1 MKPIHSFL
9 GLIGSSILLSGAPS
23 DKAPLHISDLNATTV
38 VKIHQYLS
46 DPQKRL
52 KSDPKDL
59 STHYSW
65 QHMSEF
71 YPTAQITRG
80 GSYTPLPRTIDPSI
94 GALSFRGETVD
105 KHLDT
110 HAVDAFMVIHRGK
123 IVYERYNTMYPEDK
137 HIWWSSGKVIGSTLL
152 AMLEAEGKVDVSRP
166 VSHYLPELKNS
177 VWDSVSVESALDMAT
192 GLNGTEHD
200 EPGHDSRSNPKQ
212 VWYRWAV
219 TIGMYAN
226 TIGLKDSPME
236 VIARMKKRTEPYA
249 KFEYN
254 SINTFIVN
262 RIVEAVTHQPLHR
275 YFSQHIWQKIGARN
289 DGYVVTTP
297 KEGYGLFYGMM
308 NSTLEDMG
316 RFGMIF
322 TPSGRNF
329 TQKSIVPPSVIKR
342 IQTQPHQTMYNKAFM
357 GQTMQKKF
365 GETDMSNRY
374 QWDAVFADGDFF
386 KSGFGGQ
393 GLYVS
398 PKNDTVVV
406 WFGTND
412 GKGGEEAMARTIV
425 KHLAKQHQ

>member
-1 MKPIHSFL
+1 
-9 GLIGSSILLSGAPS
+9 
-23 DKAPLHISDLNATTV
+23 
-38 VKIHQYLS
+38 
-46 DPQKRL
+46 
-52 KSDPKDL
+52 
-59 STHYSW
+59 
-65 QHMSEF
+65 
-71 YPTAQITRG
+71 
-80 GSYTPLPRTIDPSI
+80 
-94 GALSFRGETVD
+94 
-105 KHLDT
+105 
-110 HAVDAFMVIHRGK
+110 
-123 IVYERYNTMYPEDK
+123 
-137 HIWWSSGKVIGSTLL
+137 
-152 AMLEAEGKVDVSRP
+152 
-166 VSHYLPELKNS
+166 
-177 VWDSVSVESALDMAT
+177 
-192 GLNGTEHD
+192 
-200 EPGHDSRSNPKQ
+200 
-212 VWYRWAV
+212 
-219 TIGMYAN
+219 
-226 TIGLKDSPME
+226 ME
-236 VIARMKKRTEPYA
+236 VIARMKRRTEPYA

-329 TQKSIVPPSVIKR
+329 TQNPIVPPSVIKR
-342 IQTQPHQTMYNKAFM
+342 IQTQPHQAMYDKAFM

-412 GKGGEEAMARTIV
+412 SKGGEEAMARTIV